1 MNNFVKGRDLY
12 GAPVSL
18 NYKGDDTFKT
28 CPGGMLSLLLLFLV
42 GAYAFIK
49 GKYMLDMEE
58 WQLIQ
63 QEVMSAPSE
72 LEAPKHLNETLYS
85 NISLGIQFQIK
96 RERLTLAGKE
106 AAQ

>member
-1 MNNFVKGRDLY
+1 MNKSQESQPQKQRSSLLGFSGRALRGVNDFVKSRDLY

-28 CPGGMLSLLLLFLV
+28 CPGGLLSILLLFLV

-49 GKYMLDMEE
+49 GKYMVDMEE

-63 QEVMSAPSE
+63 
-72 LEAPKHLNETLYS
+72 
-85 NISLGIQFQIK
+85 
-96 RERLTLAGKE
+96 
-106 AAQ
+106 